1 MFNNR
6 SSAGKEL
13 AEALFQYEDR
23 EDTIVL
29 ALPRGGVPVA
39 FEVAQRL
46 HLPLDVLVTRKIG
59 VPGHKELAMGAISA
73 GGVRVMNDDVV
84 RMAGVSESQIQE
96 AVDVERRR
104 AEKQEETFRGDKE
117 ALSAEGKHVILVD
130 DGLATGASMRAA
142 LKAVQAQEPAE
153 TIVAVPVG
161 SPDSVRAF
169 EKLADKVVALET
181 PSGFQAVGQFY
192 SVFDQTTD
200 EEVRRLLKKSNA

>member
-1 MFNNR
+1 MFSNR

-13 AEALFQYEDR
+13 AEALTEYEDR

-84 RMAGVSESQIQE
+84 QMAGVSESQIQE
-96 AVDVERRR
+96 VVDAEKRR
-104 AEKQEETFRGDKE
+104 AQKQEETFRGNKD
-117 ALSAEGKHVILVD
+117 ALSARGKHVILVD

-142 LKAVQAQEPAE
+142 LKAVGAQEPAQ

-161 SPDSVRAF
+161 SPDSVRTF
-169 EKLADKVVALET
+169 EKMADKVVALQA
-181 PSGFQAVGQFY
+181 PAGFQAVGQFY
-192 SVFDQTTD
+192 AVFDQTTD
-200 EEVRRLLKKSNA
+200 EEVRKLLKESNA

>member
-6 SSAGKEL
+6 SSAGRQL
-13 AEALFQYEDR
+13 AEALSRYEDR

-84 RMAGVSESQIQE
+84 RMAGVSESQIRE
-96 AVDVERRR
+96 VVDAEKRR
-104 AEKQEETFRGDKE
+104 ARQQEEAFRGNKD

-142 LKAVQAQEPAE
+142 LKAVQAQKPAE

-169 EKLADKVVALET
+169 EKMADKVVALEA

-192 SVFDQTTD
+192 AVFDQTTD
-200 EEVRRLLKKSNA
+200 EEVRKLLKKSNA

>member
-1 MFNNR
+1 MFTNR

-13 AEALFQYEDR
+13 AEALSAYEGR

-46 HLPLDVLVTRKIG
+46 RLPLDVLVTRKIG
-59 VPGHKELAMGAISA
+59 VPGHKELAMGAISS

-84 RMAGVSESQIQE
+84 RMSGVSESQIQDV
-96 AVDVERRR
+96 VDTEKRR
-104 AEKQEETFRGDKE
+104 AQQQEESFRGNKD
-117 ALSAEGKHVILVD
+117 ALSARGKRVILVD

-142 LKAVQAQEPAE
+142 LKSVQAQEPAQ

-169 EKLADKVVALET
+169 EQKADKVVCLQA
-181 PSGFQAVGQFY
+181 PASFQAVGQFY

-200 EEVRRLLKKSNA
+200 EEVRQLLKENDA

>member
-1 MFNNR
+1 MFTNR

-13 AEALFQYEDR
+13 AEALSAYDGR

-29 ALPRGGVPVA
+29 GLPRGGVPVA

-46 HLPLDVLVTRKIG
+46 NLPLDVLVTRKIG

-96 AVDVERRR
+96 AVDAEKRR
-104 AEKQEETFRGDKE
+104 ARQQEEAFRGNQG
-117 ALSAEGKHVILVD
+117 ALSAKGKHVILVD

-169 EKLADKVVALET
+169 EKIADKVVALQA

-200 EEVRRLLKKSNA
+200 DEVRRLLKKSNA

>member
-13 AEALFQYEDR
+13 AEALTEYEDR

-84 RMAGVSESQIQE
+84 QMAGVSESQIQE
-96 AVDVERRR
+96 VVDAEKRR
-104 AEKQEETFRGDKE
+104 AQKQEETFRGNKD
-117 ALSAEGKHVILVD
+117 ALSARGKHVILVD

-142 LKAVQAQEPAE
+142 LKAVGAQEPAQ

-161 SPDSVRAF
+161 SPDSVRTF
-169 EKLADKVVALET
+169 EKMADKVVALQA
-181 PSGFQAVGQFY
+181 PAGFQAVGQFY
-192 SVFDQTTD
+192 AVFDQTTD
-200 EEVRRLLKKSNA
+200 EEVRKLLKESNA